1 MRRIVLMFIANLF
14 RLPYMLFEL
23 FRLSSKKRKYP
34 KELRYACVHR
44 FVRWANKG
52 GRVTVAADGLEKL
65 PEQDGFIM
73 YPNHQG
79 MFDVLTLLQ
88 ALERPISPVSKIEV
102 QHVALLD
109 RVFML
114 LDTEFMDRG
123 DVRQSLGV
131 ITTVANRAKRGD
143 NFVIFP
149 EGTRSRNGNEMLP
162 FKAGAFKA
170 ATLSHAPIVP
180 VALIDCFIPFDRK
193 TLKKVTV
200 QAHILD
206 PIYYEEYHD
215 LNTREIAD
223 LVQKRIAEKIA
234 ECTSSEETAR

>member
-23 FRLSSKKRKYP
+23 FRLSSKKRNYP
-34 KELRYACVHR
+34 KEKKYACIHR
-44 FVRWANKG
+44 FVKWANRG
-52 GRVTVAADGLEKL
+52 GRVTVKADGLENL
-65 PEQDGFIM
+65 PEEDGFIM

-79 MFDVLTLLQ
+79 MYDVLTLID
-88 ALERPISPVSKIEV
+88 ALERPISPISKIEV

-114 LDTEFMDRG
+114 LDAEFMDRS
-123 DVRQSLGV
+123 DIRQSLGV
-131 ITTVANRAKRGD
+131 ITTVANRAKAGD

-149 EGTRSRNGNEMLP
+149 EGTRSRNGNEMVA
-162 FKAGAFKA
+162 FKPGAFKA

-200 QAHILD
+200 QAHILP
-206 PIYYEEYHD
+206 PIYYEEYKDMHTKD
-215 LNTREIAD
+215 IAE
-223 LVQKRIAEKIA
+223 LVQGRIKEEIEKH
-234 ECTSSEETAR
+234 T